1 MDSITLKI
9 LILNILHNE
18 DDENGE
24 FTKLHIIVTEK
35 VNSVCLWNHSY
46 LFHTVYIMENEFS
59 RLLVI
64 RIEGQGDN
72 IWKRRVNIVWSQE
85 ETYSLF
91 QAEKKNLWTKDGCDL
106 FKALT
111 YCQHPRQ
118 STWEKNE
125 N

>member
-91 QAEKKNLWTKDGCDL
+91 QAEKKICELRMVVIYSK
-106 FKALT
+106 
-111 YCQHPRQ
+111 H
-118 STWEKNE
+118 
-125 N
+125 